1 MCRLLMCFFPLLVLV
16 QAPKDQ
22 KKKKKEVLLM
32 QGTRPG
38 PECLYCCQLHH
49 KHAVLALQWILAQ
62 KTDKAKKI
70 QVEIE
75 ILKSCIAM
83 RTDNFI

>member
-1 MCRLLMCFFPLLVLV
+1 MCFFPLLVLV
-16 QAPKDQ
+16 QAPKHTHPPHTPQ
-22 KKKKKEVLLM
+22 KKEVLLM
-32 QGTRPG
+32 QGATPG

-49 KHAVLALQWILAQ
+49 KHAVLALQWLLAQ
-62 KTDKAKKI
+62 KNDKAKKI

-75 ILKSCIAM
+75 IHKSCIAM